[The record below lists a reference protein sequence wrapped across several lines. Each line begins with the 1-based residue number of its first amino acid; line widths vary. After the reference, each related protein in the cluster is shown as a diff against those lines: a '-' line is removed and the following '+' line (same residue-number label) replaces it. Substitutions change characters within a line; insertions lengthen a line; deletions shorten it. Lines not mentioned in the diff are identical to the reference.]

1 MTRNIKRKTLLK
13 AGIVILISLA
23 LLIPVSAQ
31 IQKNEIKTRQLVD
44 ITTPIQMGSMTMPTK
59 EVKPNFV
66 QKPVMLGTDMPIFN
80 SPEYW
85 VENPEISI
93 SSNINNMVSMFEYQ
107 ETTVDSNIG
116 ITYST
121 DGGENWYE
129 GFIYFDWEDSYGEF
143 PEIDSVGIIN
153 GESVFRGAS
162 MDEIGSIYLYYIDGL
177 TDIDNQITGSSVDWS
192 DNGFYD
198 IQGCDIAVDDSLL
211 GPDGTED
218 YYCIGYVSSF
228 SGLAGY
234 DDQVQIPH
242 YMIDTGAG
250 GVSCY
255 WFYYTDSKNVKLDI
269 DKASEMIYYVFEWN
283 NEGNKDLII
292 LSSELEYVGEVEP
305 AGWGDG
311 LGEGRKR
318 MVEGS
323 ANTIN
328 PAICAED
335 DNIVLVFES
344 DENGNQDLICYY
356 STDGGDTYQES
367 VIANSANNELYP
379 EVYTDG
385 TTAIC
390 TFTMNNNL
398 YSAISKDG
406 GATWEIGDAIND
418 ESGSVVSEFNNADVF
433 GDIAIWTDDRDGYN
447 AIYMDSA
454 TSIPKPNIVIES
466 ISGGIGVTAVIR
478 NIGTADA
485 VDFDWSITLDGTVFL
500 GAETSG
506 TATLAVDDSME
517 IKSGFPL
524 GFGAIDITVVADKAT
539 ETATGTLL
547 LFFITGL

>member
-1 MTRNIKRKTLLK
+1 MSRNIKRKTFLK
-13 AGIVILISLA
+13 AGIVILISLT

-44 ITTPIQMGSMTMPTK
+44 ITTPIQMGSMTIPTK
-59 EVKPNFV
+59 EVKPNIV
-66 QKPVMLGTDMPIFN
+66 QKPVMLGADIPIFN

-85 VENPEISI
+85 VENPEICI

-129 GFIYFDWEDSYGEF
+129 GFVYFDWDGYVEF

-198 IQGCDIAVDDSLL
+198 VQGCDIAVDDSFL

-242 YMIDTGAG
+242 YMVDTGGG

-335 DNIVLVFES
+335 DNIILVFES

-385 TTAIC
+385 TTAVC

-398 YSAISKDG
+398 YSAVSNDG

-433 GDIAIWTDDRDGYN
+433 GDKAIWTDDRDGYN

-466 ISGGIGVTAVIR
+466 ISGGIGVTAVIK

-485 VDFDWSITLDGTVFL
+485 VDFDWSITLKGTIFL
-500 GAETSG
+500 GAEASG

-517 IKSGFPL
+517 ISSGFPL
-524 GFGAIDITVVADKAT
+524 GFGDIDITVVADMAT
-539 ETATGTLL
+539 ETATGKLL

>member
-1 MTRNIKRKTLLK
+1 MTQKIKRKTFLK
-13 AGIVILISLA
+13 AGIVILISLT

-44 ITTPIQMGSMTMPTK
+44 ITTPIQMGSMTIPTQ

-66 QKPVMLGTDMPIFN
+66 EKPVMLGTDVPIFN
-80 SPEYW
+80 YPDPW
-85 VENPEISI
+85 VENPEICI
-93 SSNINNMVSMFEYQ
+93 SSNINNMVSLFEFQ
-107 ETTVDSNIG
+107 ETAVDSNVG

-121 DGGENWYE
+121 DGGESWYE
-129 GFIYFDWEDSYGEF
+129 GYVYFTFDGYTEF
-143 PEIDSVGIIN
+143 PEIDSVGIVD
-153 GESVFRGAS
+153 GESIFRGS
-162 MDEIGSIYLYYIDGL
+162 CMDEIGSLHVINIDGL
-177 TDIDNQITGSSVDWS
+177 TDPDTQITATTVDWS
-192 DNGFYD
+192 DNGFFD
-198 IQGCDIAVDDSLL
+198 FQGCDIAVDDSFL
-211 GPDGTED
+211 GGDESED
-218 YYCIGYVSSF
+218 YYCIGYVASF

-242 YMIDTGAG
+242 YMHDAG
-250 GVSCY
+250 GTSVRCW
-255 WFYYTDSKNVKLDI
+255 WFYYTDSKNVKTDI
-269 DKASEMIYYVFEWN
+269 DQASDIIYYVFEWN
-283 NEGNKDLII
+283 NDGNQDLII
-292 LSSELEYVGEVEP
+292 LSSELEYVGEAEP

-328 PAICAED
+328 PGICAED

-344 DENGNQDLICYY
+344 DENGNQDIICYY

-367 VIANSANNELYP
+367 IIANSANNELYP
-379 EVYTDG
+379 EIYTDG
-385 TTAIC
+385 TTAVC

-398 YSAISKDG
+398 FSAVSNDG
-406 GATWEIGDAIND
+406 GATWEIGDALND

-433 GDIAIWTDDRDGYN
+433 GDKAIWTDDRDGYN
-447 AIYMDSA
+447 ALYMDDA
-454 TSIPKPNIVIES
+454 TTMPKPNIVIES
-466 ISGGIGVTAVIR
+466 ISGGIGITAEIR

-485 VDFDWSITLDGTVFL
+485 VDFPWSITLDGTVFL
-500 GAETSG
+500 GAEASG
-506 TATLAVDDSME
+506 TATLAVDESME

-524 GFGAIDITVVADKAT
+524 GFGAIDITVIADKAT